1 MSCILAKLWLIQ
13 STAQMQTNAKT
24 VNDYGANPKVEVSLQ
39 PLPPYSIIIGHQD
52 GDYEFMMKVACPA
65 STR

>member
-1 MSCILAKLWLIQ
+1 
-13 STAQMQTNAKT
+13 MQTNAKT

-39 PLPPYSIIIGHQD
+39 LLPAYSIIIGHQD